1 MRYSALF
8 SLRAF
13 LASRGLV
20 RVLVYGVVCGG
31 ALACTDATE
40 APQPSQDTESSE
52 YAEPQESYEGVWRIT
67 DAKFPGVSAMG
78 MEEAQEWF
86 GSEARLSTSHVS
98 FQDEVCEQPSF
109 HVNTLN
115 ESEFYTYYRAR
126 FHSLGI
132 ENETV
137 DIVEV
142 GCPDYWGVPGSMF
155 VQVSDN
161 LAYLPWDGVFF
172 QVEKAD

>member
-20 RVLVYGVVCGG
+20 RAMVYGAVCWGV
-31 ALACTDATE
+31 LACTDGTE
-40 APQPSQDTESSE
+40 NPQPSQSTQPAENTE
-52 YAEPQESYEGVWRIT
+52 PRESYEGVWRIT

-78 MEEAQEWF
+78 MEEAREWF
-86 GSEARLSTSHVS
+86 GSEARLSASQVS
-98 FQDEVCEQPSF
+98 FQDELCEQPSF

-126 FHSLGI
+126 FDGLNI
-132 ENETV
+132 DDETV

-142 GCPDYWGVPGSMF
+142 GCPDYWGVPGSML